1 MKNIILFLCLV
12 CSSAAIGQQYS
23 GIVDLGKMKP
33 GKMIFG
39 EGTTS
44 DVDIQYQMPELFKNP
59 QNKFT
64 ISMLGG
70 APYVHSG
77 GIEAFTVDGNIWIL
91 RNVPVKTEGYAAG
104 AQQFVILTRQ
114 GAIEQYSYV
123 FYGKP
128 SDEPNMAYTDL
139 FKNRLRIINRK
150 VSTNE
155 FVEGALSDE
164 QIKAWIA
171 DSPEAMEDLKKAEE
185 QAAEAKKMHDTKN
198 TESSTKQAAPKG
210 KLSLLDRLENA
221 SVKDSEQ
228 KQVAALKIDLYR
240 ILNNY
245 NAYYEEQNRGKI
257 KYYFAS
263 APSPTSLPALT
274 KPVKTREEMVAEN
287 EARKDAMFAG
297 RSATPSPEFASAKD
311 NVPEKKETFAA
322 KMSRIKSDGNKIGV
336 LLVLKPVMVPKTEA
350 AGGTMMNQALP
361 SNAIAIE
368 GEYLDET
375 LRASGAEF
383 VAELN
388 AALGT
393 SAIEL
398 IDIKDV
404 PYRDTKLGRI
414 DDWWSSKFKVVFIY
428 TVDPRLNPTHEEI
441 GGKNKFMVTLNM
453 VTSLLVMEYI
463 GGPGSTKQKIEA
475 QVLNMGSFVT
485 PSYAQDEDMTNVE
498 EIYRKTLEKLGTPIM
513 EKMKTERADAV
524 TKLVEK
530 KLK

>member
-1 MKNIILFLCLV
+1 
-12 CSSAAIGQQYS
+12 
-23 GIVDLGKMKP
+23 
-33 GKMIFG
+33 
-39 EGTTS
+39 
-44 DVDIQYQMPELFKNP
+44 
-59 QNKFT
+59 
-64 ISMLGG
+64 
-70 APYVHSG
+70 
-77 GIEAFTVDGNIWIL
+77 
-91 RNVPVKTEGYAAG
+91 
-104 AQQFVILTRQ
+104 
-114 GAIEQYSYV
+114 
-123 FYGKP
+123 
-128 SDEPNMAYTDL
+128 
-139 FKNRLRIINRK
+139 
-150 VSTNE
+150 
-155 FVEGALSDE
+155 
-164 QIKAWIA
+164 
-171 DSPEAMEDLKKAEE
+171 
-185 QAAEAKKMHDTKN
+185 
-198 TESSTKQAAPKG
+198 
-210 KLSLLDRLENA
+210 
-221 SVKDSEQ
+221 
-228 KQVAALKIDLYR
+228 
-240 ILNNY
+240 
-245 NAYYEEQNRGKI
+245 
-257 KYYFAS
+257 
-263 APSPTSLPALT
+263 
-274 KPVKTREEMVAEN
+274 MVAEN

-350 AGGTMMNQALP
+350 SGGTMMNQALP